1 MTTTYPAPS
10 VGQAV
15 VIEVGRYADTC
26 GIIHAVSPTGRTLDV
41 LTADG
46 IVTVRRSSVEVYG

>member
-1 MTTTYPAPS
+1 VSAEELTGA
-10 VGQAV
+10 AV

-26 GIIHAVSPTGRTLDV
+26 GVVHAVSASGKTLDV

-46 IVTVRRSSVEVYG
+46 IVTVRRSSVEVYS